1 MPSSPLQ
8 EQARNL
14 VAGRVALTRP
24 WRCSVRRLGSLACFD
39 PVLAW
44 HLPAMIVAGA
54 MRCGTTSLFALL
66 DGHPQL
72 AASLYKELHFFDLHY
87 ARGSAWYRRQF
98 HPSSGLP
105 GGRTRLP
112 FESSPYYM
120 YEPRVPGRARQLLP
134 DVKLV
139 FLLRDPVERAFSHY
153 RKNVRDGREPLSFA
167 DALDAEEE
175 RLAGEEERM
184 LDDASYVSPLHQ
196 YYSYRARGCY
206 ALQLARWLA
215 VFPVDQL
222 LVLDAGRLFSSP
234 LNVLGEVL
242 AFLGV
247 EPWRPRQLDARNV
260 GTGGDKLDPSVRE
273 SLRTFYVPHDRRLR
287 DLLGWSP
294 TVTPTSAAA

>member
-1 MPSSPLQ
+1 MSSSACQ
-8 EQARNL
+8 QAARAL
-14 VAGRVALTRP
+14 VAGSRATK
-24 WRCSVRRLGSLACFD
+24 RRRRSAWWPGSLACLD
-39 PVLAW
+39 PFVTRR
-44 HLPAMIVAGA
+44 LPALIIVGA
-54 MRCGTTSLFALL
+54 MRCGTTSLFRLL

-72 AASLYKELHFFDLHY
+72 APSLVKELHYFDLHH
-87 ARGSAWYRRQF
+87 AAGPAWYRRQF
-98 HPSSGLP
+98 RPGIALA
-105 GGRTRLP
+105 GGRVRLP

-120 YEPRVPGRARQLLP
+120 FEPRVPGRMRALVP

-184 LDDASYVSPLHQ
+184 LDDETYVSPLHQ

-206 ALQLARWLA
+206 A
-215 VFPVDQL
+215 DQL
-222 LVLDAGRLFSSP
+222 VRWRGMFPSTQMLVLDAGRLFARP
-234 LNVLGEVL
+234 QDVLDEVL

-247 EPWRPRQLDARNV
+247 DAWSSARLEARNV
-260 GTGGDKLDPSVRE
+260 GTGGGDVDPVAQE
-273 SLRTFYVPHDRRLR
+273 SLRMFYEPHEIRLR

-294 TVTPTSAAA
+294 TVTPISAAA

>member
-1 MPSSPLQ
+1 MPSATHQ
-8 EQARNL
+8 EEARKL
-14 VAGRVALTRP
+14 VAGRVTATRP
-24 WRCSVRRLGSLACFD
+24 WRCSARRLGSLACFD
-39 PVLAW
+39 PVLARR
-44 HLPAMIVAGA
+44 LPAMIVAGA

-66 DGHPQL
+66 EGHPRL
-72 AASLYKELHFFDLHY
+72 APSLFKELHFFDLHH
-87 ARGSAWYRRQF
+87 ARGAAWYRRQF
-98 HPSSGLP
+98 RPSIGLS
-105 GGRTRLP
+105 GGRMRLP

-120 YEPRVPGRARQLLP
+120 FEPRVPGRVRALLP

-175 RLAGEEERM
+175 RLAGEEERL

-206 ALQLARWLA
+206 AEQLGRWCDI
-215 VFPVDQL
+215 FPHDQM
-222 LVLDAGRLFSSP
+222 LVLDAGRLFAGP
-234 LNVLGEVL
+234 REVLGEVL

-247 EPWRPRQLDARNV
+247 DPWQPPRLDARNV
-260 GTGGDKLDPSVRE
+260 GTGGGALDPAVHE
-273 SLRTFYVPHDRRLR
+273 SLRTFYAPHERRLR

-294 TVTPTSAAA
+294 AVTPISAAA